1 MADSA
6 SIRFSVV
13 PGTFGVYRL
22 DGEAPIPN
30 WASGSAFLSITR
42 TRDELSIVCAEH
54 AASASIRS
62 ERGWALLQLQGPFSF
77 DTVGILAAFSAP
89 LAEAAISILA
99 IGTFDTDYVLVKK
112 ANLDDALRA
121 LEGAGHELVR

>member
-6 SIRFSVV
+6 SIR
-13 PGTFGVYRL
+13 
-22 DGEAPIPN
+22 
-30 WASGSAFLSITR
+30 
-42 TRDELSIVCAEH
+42 
-54 AASASIRS
+54 
-62 ERGWALLQLQGPFSF
+62 FSF